1 MPYNIQG
8 ASVSI
13 AQEPRIV
20 QDRLYVP
27 VAELVERLG
36 GQVSWDNTAKVA
48 TATIGRWVAT
58 IRMGDRNV
66 DVSGTPVTLVADP
79 FVEEGV
85 MYVPATFFH
94 DAFGY
99 TVEADPRSKRVSIS
113 LPGQNARSAA

>member
-1 MPYNIQG
+1 MENQMPYTIQG
-8 ASVSI
+8 KDVAL

-27 VAELVERLG
+27 LADLIEQLG
-36 GQVSWDNTAKVA
+36 GQVSWDNTSKVA

-58 IRMGDRNV
+58 IPMANRNV
-66 DVSGTPVTLVADP
+66 DVSGTPVTLAADP
-79 FVEEGV
+79 IVDDDR

-99 TVEADPRSKRVSIS
+99 NVESDPGARRVSIS
-113 LPGQNARSAA
+113 LPG